1 MDVRPGDVG
10 RVPMVAGSPDE
21 APVSPRAPRI
31 LLRLG
36 RCLGRSR
43 PGSTTPGE
51 AVLARRG
58 LLLAYTAVSIVV
70 GLSLLAWTTT
80 AVQIRASIDPGLRGT
95 AIDSPPGG
103 LLLWILFGFLGSLR
117 VLRAPGGGGGFLTF
131 HMPFIG
137 AAMVLGGPTA
147 GAWVAFLST
156 LERRE
161 LEQQPWYGV
170 LANHAVL
177 VIGAVVGG
185 LAAGQVMALL
195 GGTSG
200 HGLGLLAA
208 AVVGTFVLDVIS
220 TGMAAITVSLRD
232 ELSPRTLA
240 GVMVGQFGRLNALEV
255 GIAWVLV
262 MAWVEVGWWTPA
274 VLGILVV
281 AMWDNHPM
289 PSPDSLTGLLVA
301 EGFNRRFEVG
311 LGRLRR
317 GMATGATLLA
327 VDLDYFKTVNDR
339 YGHEVGNEVL
349 AQVGTRLRVQARRPN
364 DIAGRLGGDE
374 FALFLPGLDD
384 PGVAMRRAEEVSV
397 AIREPIATTKGP
409 VMIGASIGVVVVVAW
424 GGVPAPGTV
433 LRHADQAMYLA
444 KRDGGGIHLY
454 DPREPGPFEDGW
466 VEDHR

>member
-1 MDVRPGDVG
+1 MDVRPNDLGQ
-10 RVPMVAGSPDE
+10 VPLVAGSPGD
-21 APVSPRAPRI
+21 APASPPASGIAARMTR
-31 LLRLG
+31 RLG
-36 RCLGRSR
+36 WRSR
-43 PGSTTPGE
+43 RGATRDD
-51 AVLARRG
+51 AARARRA
-58 LLLAYTAVSIVV
+58 LLLAYTAASIVV

-80 AVQIRASIDPGLRGT
+80 TVQIRASIDPGLRGT

-117 VLRAPGGGGGFLTF
+117 VLRAPGSGGFLTF

-156 LERRE
+156 IERRE

-177 VIGAVVGG
+177 VIGAVIGG
-185 LAAGQVMALL
+185 LAAGQVMAML

-220 TGMAAITVSLRD
+220 MGMAAITVSLRD
-232 ELSPRTLA
+232 ELSPRMLVGLMA
-240 GVMVGQFGRLNALEV
+240 GQFGRMNALEV
-255 GIAWVLV
+255 AIAWVLV

-281 AMWDNHPM
+281 VMWDNHPM

-301 EGFNRRFEVG
+301 EGFNRRFEAG

-317 GMATGATLLA
+317 GMTNGATVLA

-339 YGHEVGNEVL
+339 FGHEVGNEVL
-349 AQVGTRLRVQARRPN
+349 GQVGARLRIQARRPN

-374 FALFLPGLDD
+374 FGLFLPGLDD
-384 PGVAMRRAEEVSV
+384 PDVAMRRAEEVAV

-409 VMIGASIGVVVVVAW
+409 VVIGASIGVVVVAAW
-424 GGVPAPGTV
+424 GGVPAPATV

-444 KRDGGGIHLY
+444 KRDGVGIHLF
-454 DPREPGPFEDGW
+454 DPKEPGPFEDGW
-466 VEDHR
+466 VENHR